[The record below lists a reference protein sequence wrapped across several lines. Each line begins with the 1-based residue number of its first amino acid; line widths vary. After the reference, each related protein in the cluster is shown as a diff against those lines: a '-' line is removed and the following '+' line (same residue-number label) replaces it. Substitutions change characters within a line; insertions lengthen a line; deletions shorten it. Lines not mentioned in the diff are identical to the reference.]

1 MCVGLSAKVVKI
13 SDGTAVVD
21 GVRQTVKPGDVIR
34 MNAGVKHTVI
44 AGERGLQLIEVQ
56 LGDGITVLDKKKFD
70 LE

>member
-1 MCVGLSAKVVKI
+1 
-13 SDGTAVVD
+13 
-21 GVRQTVKPGDVIR
+21 